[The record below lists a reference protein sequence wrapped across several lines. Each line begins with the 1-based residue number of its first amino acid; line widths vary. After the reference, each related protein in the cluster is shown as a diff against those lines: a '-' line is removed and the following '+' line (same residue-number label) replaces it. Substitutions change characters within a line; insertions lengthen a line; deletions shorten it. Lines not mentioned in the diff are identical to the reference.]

1 MAIGN
6 RAKTGTPYILRLPTE
21 PGSPWT
27 PGLVELLEERRRP
40 NRLGNAGSQDR
51 QTRSKESNFERL
63 RCGLKLQARIT
74 PVDFNVV
81 TEKWTGPPFDLVIA
95 TNVLVYYDRLDQAL
109 AFAGIEAMLRPGGF
123 FLTNNVVVELP
134 VSRLRSVGL
143 MTVRHSAE
151 KIDHVFWYRRAE
163 LTP

>member
-1 MAIGN
+1 MVKGIE
-6 RAKTGTPYILRLPTE
+6 LRGIE
-21 PGSPWT
+21 
-27 PGLVELLEERRRP
+27 VRP
-40 NRLGNAGSQDR
+40 QIVSRV
-51 QTRSKESNFERL
+51 
-63 RCGLKLQARIT
+63 T

-134 VSRLRSVGL
+134 VSRLRSVGI
-143 MTVRHSAE
+143 R
-151 KIDHVFWYRRAE
+151 YRPTFCRESRSRLLVSPQPGITATDSRNYDE
-163 LTP
+163 FFVLEFQLPASV